1 MQVKM
6 TKNSL
11 LLCRIFAE
19 ILKILSNVSFFKLE
33 IVRKLSMVVVFSA
46 LGKGGYMPTYSNDV
60 IVEGERKGRGKET
73 H

>member
-33 IVRKLSMVVVFSA
+33 IVRKLSMVVVFGA
-46 LGKGGYMPTYSNDV
+46 LRKLGYMPTYSNAV
-60 IVEGERKGRGKET
+60 IVEGERKVRGKET